1 MTRRIALVLIAFAV
15 ALVGP
20 LAPAPAEAAAAKA
33 KITIKRS
40 APQVYVNSSVKF
52 TGKVNTAKAKKAV
65 VGLQRYSGGK
75 WKTIKKTRV
84 NSKRSYAFTV
94 KVTSTAKYRAR
105 LYKSKKVKG
114 AYSSSVT
121 VAAKKRPAKPVAKPS
136 PTPIPDIVKCKPP
149 TAATVPA
156 APKPDRADYA
166 TERDYVIDYIIF
178 ETNEYRASRGCA
190 PVYKM
195 NSLTNVA
202 QAWTAK
208 IATMDSAPIHNPNY
222 FAQYP
227 QAELMAG
234 AENIGWG
241 GTFEKAVPGWI
252 GSYGHRMNLLGD
264 YNYIGVGYVAD
275 SSSRYTYYYTQNFA
289 KYNTN

>member
-1 MTRRIALVLIAFAV
+1 MTRRIALALAAFAV

-20 LAPAPAEAAAAKA
+20 LASAPAEAAAAKA

-40 APQVYVNSSVKF
+40 ASKVYVNSSVRFK
-52 TGKVNTAKAKKAV
+52 GKVSTAKAKKAV
-65 VGLQRYSGGK
+65 VGLQRYRGGK

-84 NSKRSYAFTV
+84 NRKRSYSFTV
-94 KVTSTAKYRAR
+94 KVTSTSKYRVR
-105 LYKSKKVKG
+105 LYKNKKVKG
-114 AYSSSVT
+114 AYSSKVKVT
-121 VAAKKRPAKPVAKPS
+121 AKKRPARPVGKPS

-149 TAATVPA
+149 TASTAPA
-156 APKPDRADYA
+156 APKPNRADYA
-166 TERDYVIDYIIF
+166 TERDYVVDYIIF
-178 ETNEYRASRGCA
+178 ETNKYRASRGCA

-195 NSLTNVA
+195 DSLTNVA
-202 QAWTAK
+202 QAWTDK
-208 IATMDSAPIHNPNY
+208 IAAMNSAPIHNPNY

-227 QAELMAG
+227 QENLMAG

-264 YNYIGVGYVAD
+264 YNYIGVGYVANP
-275 SSSRYTYYYTQNFA
+275 SSRYKYYYTQNFA
-289 KYNTN
+289 KYNTK